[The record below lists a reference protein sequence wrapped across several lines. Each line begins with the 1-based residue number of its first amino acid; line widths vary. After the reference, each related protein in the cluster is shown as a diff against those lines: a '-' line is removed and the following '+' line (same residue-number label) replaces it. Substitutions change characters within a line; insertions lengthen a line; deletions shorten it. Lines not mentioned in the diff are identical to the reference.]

1 VSCVSAS
8 SDSSGPGA
16 PGAPTSTHAISIRGL
31 RKSFGPV
38 EVLKNIDLDIEPGQ
52 VVCVIGPS
60 GSGKSTL
67 LRCVNL
73 LETPTAGRVFI
84 GSDEMTDP
92 DVDLDRVRRRVG
104 MVFQSFNLF
113 PHLSVLKNLTV
124 AQIQVLGRSR
134 GEAEKIARENLERVG
149 MAHKEKAFPA
159 QLSGGQQQRIAIAR
173 SLSMSPELMLFDE
186 PTSAL
191 DPELVGEVLAVM
203 KGLAKEGMTMMVV
216 THEMA
221 FARDVADRVVFMDGG
236 YVVEDGTA
244 EEVIGNPQEERTKSF
259 LFRVLNPTQ
268 VDAGD
273 EFPAPAKSAGLP
285 SIMDPLK
292 PI

>member
-1 VSCVSAS
+1 VSAS

-203 KGLAKEGMTMMVV
+203 KSLAKEGMTMMVV